1 MNPSFERH
9 KLTRFIKT
17 HGRAYTFTSHGK
29 NEFDEP
35 SDETTS
41 VEVSG
46 VFHETHEYISQS
58 SSDAGTVVSKLSSWV
73 MCLLE
78 DTENLQKG
86 MVVTIGGK
94 DYKLVGFRDVQ
105 NFGVACDLS
114 LELILK

>member
-1 MNPSFERH
+1 MNPNFERH

-17 HGRAYTFTSHGK
+17 HGRAYTFTSQGK

-41 VEVSG
+41 VEVRG
-46 VFHETHEYISQS
+46 VFHENHEYISQS
-58 SSDAGTVVSKLSSWV
+58 PSDAGTVVSKLSSWV

-78 DTENLQKG
+78 DTQNLQKG